1 MTVYHWRTSHPGCG
15 NNAVSGKYVR
25 PGDDVDSDDRTDLQ
39 ERRIREARLRPEFAH
54 LYPPLEPGRWESAAL
69 MADRVV
75 AWMLRQPNRGYMAP
89 ERVLRSDHF
98 EFRGGVSTGQSLSEA
113 RRRNNPA

>member
-1 MTVYHWRTSHPGCG
+1 VETREQ
-15 NNAVSGKYVR
+15 
-25 PGDDVDSDDRTDLQ
+25 TDTGEPRL
-39 ERRIREARLRPEFAH
+39 REARLRSEYAH

-75 AWMLRQPNRGYMAP
+75 AWLLRQPNRGYVAP

-98 EFRGGVSTGQSLSEA
+98 EFRGGTGKPASSGESH
-113 RRRNNPA
+113 RRRDYPAKDS